1 MRRVV
6 QVFIPGRSMSKEQLG
21 EFIAASAWGK
31 NLTCDQ
37 LQRVCAEASELRTE
51 AGQTVCHRGVRA
63 EYWYGVIDG
72 IVKVSTVSRG
82 GRPTTFI
89 GIPAAG
95 WFGEGSVLKNEIRP
109 YDVVALRESRLALI
123 PAATF
128 HWLFGVSLPFNA
140 FLIGHLNA
148 RLAQFVIR
156 LEHARSHGPDQH
168 VSHCLVELFNPELYP
183 GTGTTLQIS
192 QEEIAFLA
200 GVSRQLVNRAL
211 SRLEQ
216 AGLVEVSYGSITI
229 LDLAA
234 LRAFAAQQ
242 DDPIG

>member
-1 MRRVV
+1 MA
-6 QVFIPGRSMSKEQLG
+6 SEQLKQ
-21 EFIAASAWGK
+21 FIASSAWGK
-31 NLTCDQ
+31 NLTAEQ
-37 LQRVCAEASELRTE
+37 LQRVSCEASELTVS
-51 AGQTVCHRGVRA
+51 AGQTVCHRGGQA
-63 EYWYGVIDG
+63 EYWYGVIEG
-72 IVKVSTVSRG
+72 LVKVSTVSRS

-95 WFGEGSVLKNEIRP
+95 WFGEGAVLKHEIRP

-128 HWLFGVSLPFNA
+128 HWLLGASLPFNA

-156 LEHARSHGPDQH
+156 LEHARSHDPDQH
-168 VSHCLVELFNPELYP
+168 VTHCLAELFNAELYP
-183 GTGTTLQIS
+183 GTATTFQIS

-211 SRLEQ
+211 HRLEE
-216 AGLVEVSYGSITI
+216 AKLLRVSYGSITI
-229 LDLAA
+229 LDVAA
-234 LRAFAAQQ
+234 LRAFAVQAEG
-242 DDPIG
+242 PAG

>member
-1 MRRVV
+1 MR
-6 QVFIPGRSMSKEQLG
+6 SEQLG

-31 NLTCDQ
+31 NLTTDQ
-37 LQRVCAEASELRTE
+37 LHRVCNEASELKVN
-51 AGQTVCHRGVRA
+51 AGQTICHRGVLA
-63 EYWYGVIDG
+63 EYWYGVIEG
-72 IVKVSTVSRG
+72 LVKVSTVSRS

-89 GIPAAG
+89 GIPVAG
-95 WFGEGSVLKNEIRP
+95 WFGEGAVLKHEIRP

-128 HWLFGVSLPFNA
+128 HWLFGASLPFNA

-156 LEHARSHGPDQH
+156 LEHARSHDPDRH
-168 VSHCLVELFNPELYP
+168 VTHCLAELFNPELYP
-183 GTGTTLQIS
+183 GTTTTLVIS

-211 SRLEQ
+211 RRLEQ
-216 AGLVEVSYGSITI
+216 DKLVEISYGSITI
-229 LDLAA
+229 LDLDA
-234 LRAFAAQQ
+234 LRAFAAEPE
-242 DDPIG
+242 DPAG

>member
-1 MRRVV
+1 MR
-6 QVFIPGRSMSKEQLG
+6 SEQLT
-21 EFIAASAWGK
+21 EFIATSAWGRH
-31 NLTCDQ
+31 LTPDQ
-37 LQRVCAEASELRTE
+37 LRRVCHEASELKVT
-51 AGQTVCHRGVRA
+51 AAHTVCHRGVLA
-63 EYWYGVIDG
+63 QFWYGVIEG
-72 IVKVSTVSRG
+72 LVKVSTVSRS

-89 GIPAAG
+89 GIPAGG
-95 WFGEGSVLKNEIRP
+95 WFGEGAVLKNEIRP

-128 HWLFGVSLPFNA
+128 HWLLGASLPFNA

-156 LEHARSHGPDQH
+156 LEHARAHEPDRH
-168 VSHCLVELFNPELYP
+168 VTHCLAELFNPELYP
-183 GTGTTLQIS
+183 GTAATFQIS

-211 SRLEQ
+211 QRLEQ

-229 LDLAA
+229 LDLDA
-234 LRAFAAQQ
+234 LRAFAAQPE
-242 DDPIG
+242 DSAG

>member
-1 MRRVV
+1 MR
-6 QVFIPGRSMSKEQLG
+6 SEQLG

-31 NLTCDQ
+31 NLTTDQ
-37 LQRVCAEASELRTE
+37 LRRVCNEASELKVN
-51 AGQTVCHRGVRA
+51 AGQTICHRGILA
-63 EYWYGVIDG
+63 EYWYGVIEG
-72 IVKVSTVSRG
+72 LVKVSTVSRS

-89 GIPAAG
+89 GIPVAG
-95 WFGEGSVLKNEIRP
+95 WFGEGAVLKHEIRP

-128 HWLFGVSLPFNA
+128 HWLFGASLPFNA

-156 LEHARSHGPDQH
+156 LEHARSHDPDQH
-168 VSHCLVELFNPELYP
+168 VTHCLAELFNPELYP
-183 GTGTTLQIS
+183 GTTTTLVIS

-211 SRLEQ
+211 RRLEQ
-216 AGLVEVSYGSITI
+216 AKLVEISYGSITI
-229 LDLAA
+229 LDLDA
-234 LRAFAAQQ
+234 LRAFAAQPE
-242 DDPIG
+242 DPAG

>member
-1 MRRVV
+1 MKSE
-6 QVFIPGRSMSKEQLG
+6 PLG
-21 EFIAASAWGK
+21 EFIAASAWGR
-31 NLTCDQ
+31 NLTSEQ
-37 LQRVCAEASELRTE
+37 LRRVCSEASEHKVD
-51 AGQTVCHRGVRA
+51 AGRTVCHRGVLA
-63 EYWYGVIDG
+63 EYWYGVIEG
-72 IVKVSTVSRG
+72 LVKVSTVSRG

-95 WFGEGSVLKNEIRP
+95 WFGEGAVLKHEIRP
-109 YDVVALRESRLALI
+109 YDVVALRESRLAQI

-128 HWLFGVSLPFNA
+128 HWLMGASLPFNA

-156 LEHARSHGPDQH
+156 LEHARSHDPDRH
-168 VSHCLVELFNPELYP
+168 VTHCLAELFNPELYP
-183 GTGTTLQIS
+183 GTATTFQIS

-211 SRLEQ
+211 RRLEQ

-234 LRAFAAQQ
+234 LRAFAAQA
-242 DDPIG
+242 DELR

>member
-1 MRRVV
+1 MKSMRSE
-6 QVFIPGRSMSKEQLG
+6 PLG

-31 NLTCDQ
+31 NLTAEQ
-37 LQRVCAEASELRTE
+37 LQRVCSEASELKVD
-51 AGQTVCHRGVRA
+51 AGQTVCHRGVLA
-63 EYWYGVIDG
+63 EYWYGVIEG
-72 IVKVSTVSRG
+72 LVKVSTVSRN

-95 WFGEGSVLKNEIRP
+95 WFGEGAVLKHQIRP
-109 YDVVALRESRLALI
+109 YDVVALRASRLALI

-128 HWLFGVSLPFNA
+128 HWLFGASLPFNA

-156 LEHARSHGPDQH
+156 LEHARSHDPDRH
-168 VSHCLVELFNPELYP
+168 VMHCLAELFNPELYP
-183 GTGTTLQIS
+183 GTSTTFQIS

-211 SRLEQ
+211 HQLEEVK
-216 AGLVEVSYGSITI
+216 LVEVSYGSITI
-229 LDLAA
+229 LDVDA
-234 LRAFAAQQ
+234 LREFAAHQ
-242 DDPIG
+242 DDPDDASIVARR

>member
-1 MRRVV
+1 MR
-6 QVFIPGRSMSKEQLG
+6 SKQLE
-21 EFIAASAWGK
+21 EFIAASAWGR
-31 NLTCDQ
+31 NLTPEQ
-37 LQRVCAEASELRTE
+37 LRLVCSEASELKVDT
-51 AGQTVCHRGVRA
+51 AQTVCHRGVQA
-63 EYWYGVIDG
+63 EYWYGVIEG
-72 IVKVSTVSRG
+72 LVKVSTVSRS

-95 WFGEGSVLKNEIRP
+95 WFGEGAVLKNEIRP

-128 HWLFGVSLPFNA
+128 HWLLGASLPFNA

-156 LEHARSHGPDQH
+156 LEHARSHDPDRH
-168 VSHCLVELFNPELYP
+168 VTHCLAELFNPELYP
-183 GTGTTLQIS
+183 GTATTFQIS

-211 SRLEQ
+211 QRLEQ
-216 AGLVEVSYGSITI
+216 ARLVEVSYGSITI
-229 LDLAA
+229 LDVDA
-234 LRAFAAQQ
+234 LRAFAAQPQ
-242 DDPIG
+242 DPAG